1 MHSSWLEEVRTNLES
16 IEVLEK
22 AIVSE
27 MLALQDN
34 PKEKSIAE
42 HRIHNFTTMAKER
55 SNYVLNFMRDE
66 SGLKKEELA
75 VIEGQKSLKPS

>member
-1 MHSSWLEEVRTNLES
+1 MRYNMES

-34 PKEKSIAE
+34 PKEKAIS
-42 HRIHNFTTMAKER
+42 
-55 SNYVLNFMRDE
+55 
-66 SGLKKEELA
+66 
-75 VIEGQKSLKPS
+75 

>member
-1 MHSSWLEEVRTNLES
+1 MYSSWLEEMRFNMES

-34 PKEKSIAE
+34 PK
-42 HRIHNFTTMAKER
+42 
-55 SNYVLNFMRDE
+55 
-66 SGLKKEELA
+66 
-75 VIEGQKSLKPS
+75 